1 MKIIANDRLIKRN
14 VQITKYATAGSL
26 IILGVGIYFSIAQAE
41 NPSTVYITFAA
52 LVAGFITSQV
62 SVYMQLRWGRSPR
75 PDEIILSELKGLDD
89 RHTLYVYRSV
99 IPYLLVSPTGL
110 WGLIPY
116 HHEGSITFNKGRY
129 HQKGGNTFRKIFGG
143 DGLGRPDLDAKSN
156 MQSFEKEIT
165 KRLPGMENL
174 NYQPVLVF
182 TNPKTQLEC
191 EGAPYPVIS
200 TKKLKDFI
208 RKKNGREAFAPDL
221 LAQINQSLQS

>member
-1 MKIIANDRLIKRN
+1 MKILSNDRLIKRN
-14 VQITKYATAGSL
+14 VQITKYATVGSL
-26 IILGVGIYFSIAQAE
+26 IILGVGIYFSLTQADK
-41 NPSTVYITFAA
+41 PSTVYITFAA
-52 LVAGFITSQV
+52 LVAGFITSQI
-62 SVYMQLRWGRSPR
+62 SVYMQLRWGKSPR

-116 HHEGSITFNKGRY
+116 HHEGSITFEKNRFR
-129 HQKGGNTFRKIFGG
+129 QKGGNTFRKIFGG

-156 MQSFEKEIT
+156 IQSFERGIK
-165 KRLPGMENL
+165 KQLPDFENC

-182 TNPKTQLEC
+182 TNPKTQLAC
-191 EGAPYPVIS
+191 DGAPYPVLP

-208 RKKNGREAFAPDL
+208 RKKNRREVLSLEL
-221 LAQINQSLQS
+221 LTQINQSLQN